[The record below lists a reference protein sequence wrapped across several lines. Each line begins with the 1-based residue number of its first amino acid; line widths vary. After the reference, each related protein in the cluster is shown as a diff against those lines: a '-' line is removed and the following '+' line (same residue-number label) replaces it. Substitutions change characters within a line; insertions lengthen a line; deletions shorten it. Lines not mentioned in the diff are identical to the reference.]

1 MFYFNLDDGQ
11 IDLDQRGINF
21 PDIPAARAEAVSTL
35 ADRLHD
41 SNVRSL
47 LTGKPWRLWVTSQPG
62 GKGIVLFELQITAVN

>member
-41 SNVRSL
+41 SNVGTPPDRQ
-47 LTGKPWRLWVTSQPG
+47 TVA
-62 GKGIVLFELQITAVN
+62 AVGH